1 MKKFFVSILFFVA
14 ICPAFSQQKINIIPQ
29 PAEVRLGTGEFVVTP
44 STSIVVLGSDPEV
57 KRVASMLNM
66 ELKRAAGFEL
76 KIGNAPSKNAIHFK
90 LMADPSLGKE
100 GYRLKVGYE
109 DVEVSANQPAG
120 LFYGLQSLLQ
130 LLPPQIESKTLV
142 TNIKWNIPVVEIK
155 DIPRFG
161 WRGQMLDVSRH
172 FFTKSEVMEMI
183 DDMAKYKYNLMHFH
197 LTDDQGWRIEI
208 KSYPKLTTVGAWNVK
223 KEGQF
228 HAFSKPGPNEP
239 RDYGGFYTQEDI
251 KELVKY
257 AKDRY
262 VDILPEID
270 VPGHSMAAVASYPD
284 LSCTPGTYVVN
295 SGDGFMD
302 WHAGGKFTARIDNTL
317 CPANEK
323 VYTFL
328 DKVFEEVAAL
338 FPFEYIHMGGDEC
351 AKNFWEKSQ
360 QIKELMA
367 REKLK
372 DMHEVQ
378 SYFVGRVSK
387 IVGSK
392 GKKMIGWDEILEGG
406 LVKSAAVM
414 SWRGTKGGIEAA
426 KMGHEVVMTPNEFVY
441 VDYMQGDALMEPH
454 VYASLRLKKTYQFDP
469 VPAGVDPKLIKGGQ
483 ANIWTEQIY
492 NMRHMRY
499 MVWPRGFAI
508 AEALWSPKANMNW
521 NTFIPRVENHFQRFD
536 AAGKKYAPSMYEP
549 VVKVKKDLNGKFLV
563 DFDVEVPGVNVH
575 YSFDNSFPDN
585 YYPSYSGKSLLVPV
599 DATQL
604 KVVSYKSDKAVG
616 RTMVFPIA
624 ELKKRAK

>member
-1 MKKFFVSILFFVA
+1 MKKLFLFLFFFVTLSAVVA
-14 ICPAFSQQKINIIPQ
+14 QQKINIIPQ
-29 PAEVRLGTGEFVVTP
+29 PAEVKLGTGEFVITP
-44 STSIVVLGSDPEV
+44 ATSIVVTGTDPEV
-57 KRVASMLNM
+57 KRIAGMLNQ
-66 ELKRAAGFEL
+66 ELKRAAGYEL
-76 KIGNAPSKNAIHFK
+76 KMASAPGKNAIHFK
-90 LMADPSLGKE
+90 LVPEVGLGKE

-109 DVEVSANQPAG
+109 EIEVVANQPAG
-120 LFYGLQSLLQ
+120 LFYGLQSMLQ
-130 LLPPQIESKTLV
+130 LLPFQIESKSLV
-142 TNIKWNIPVVEIK
+142 TNIKWSIPVVEIK
-155 DIPRFG
+155 DVPRFG
-161 WRGQMLDVSRH
+161 WRGQMIDVSRH
-172 FFTKSEVMEMI
+172 FFTKKEVMEMI

-208 KSYPKLTTVGAWNVK
+208 KSYPKLTEVGAWNVK
-223 KEGQF
+223 KEGRF
-228 HAFSKPGPNEP
+228 GGFTPPAANEP

-270 VPGHSMAAVASYPD
+270 VPGHSMAAVASYPE
-284 LSCTPGTYVVN
+284 LSGTPGNYVVN

-302 WHAGGKFTARIDNTL
+302 WHGNGKFTARIDNTL
-317 CPANEK
+317 NPASEK

-360 QIKELMA
+360 QIKDLMA

-378 SYFVGRVSK
+378 AYFVGRVSK
-387 IVGSK
+387 IVAAK

-414 SWRGTKGGIEAA
+414 SWRGMKGGIEAA
-426 KMGHEVVMTPNEFVY
+426 KMGHEVVMTPSDFVY
-441 VDYMQGDALMEPH
+441 VDYMQGDALMEPP
-454 VYASLRLKKTYQFDP
+454 VYATLRLKKTYQFDP
-469 VPAGVDPKLIKGGQ
+469 IPAGVDPKLIKGGQ

-521 NTFIPRVENHFQRFD
+521 NNFIPRVENHFQRFD

-549 VVKVKKDLNGKFLV
+549 VVKVKKDPSGKFLV

-585 YYPSYSGKSLLVPV
+585 YYPAYSGKSIPIPT
-599 DATQL
+599 DATML
-604 KVVSYKSDKAVG
+604 KVVSYKGDKEVG
-616 RTMVFPIA
+616 RQMTFPVA
-624 ELKKRAK
+624 ELRKRGK

>member
-1 MKKFFVSILFFVA
+1 MKKLLSSLFFFVA
-14 ICPAFSQQKINIIPQ
+14 LGAVVAQQKINIIPQ
-29 PAEVRLGTGEFVVTP
+29 PAEVRLGTGEFVITP
-44 STSIVVLGSDPEV
+44 ATSIVVSGTDPEV
-57 KRVASMLNM
+57 KRVASMLNL
-66 ELKRAAGFEL
+66 ELKRVAGFEL
-76 KIGNAPSKNAIHFK
+76 KIVSAPSKNAIHFK

-142 TNIKWNIPVVEIK
+142 TNIKWNLPVVEIK
-155 DIPRFG
+155 DVPRFG

-172 FFTKSEVMEMI
+172 FFTKKEVMEMI

-317 CPANEK
+317 CPANEN

-549 VVKVKKDLNGKFLV
+549 VVKVKKDPSGKFLV

-585 YYPSYSGKSLLVPV
+585 YYPSYAGKSLLVPV

>member
-1 MKKFFVSILFFVA
+1 MKKLFFSILFFVA

-44 STSIVVLGSDPEV
+44 STSIVVIGNDPEV
-57 KRVASMLNM
+57 KRVAGMLNQ

-76 KIGNAPSKNAIHFK
+76 KIGSVPSKNAIHFK
-90 LMADPSLGKE
+90 LVPEVGLGKE

-109 DVEVSANQPAG
+109 EVEISANQPAG

-130 LLPPQIESKTLV
+130 LLPYQIESKSLV
-142 TNIKWNIPVVEIK
+142 TNIKWSIPVVEIK
-155 DIPRFG
+155 DVPRFS

-172 FFTKSEVMEMI
+172 FFTKKEVMEMI

-208 KSYPKLTTVGAWNVK
+208 KSYPKLTEVGAWNVK
-223 KEGQF
+223 KEGRF

-239 RDYGGFYTQEDI
+239 RNYGGFYTQEDI

-257 AKDRY
+257 AKERY

-302 WHAGGKFTARIDNTL
+302 WHGNGKFTARIDNTL

-328 DKVFEEVAAL
+328 DKVFEEVASL

-360 QIKELMA
+360 QIKDLMA

-372 DMHEVQ
+372 DMHDVQ

-387 IVGSK
+387 IVANK

-414 SWRGTKGGIEAA
+414 SWRGMKGGIEAA
-426 KMGHEVVMTPNEFVY
+426 KMGHEVVMTPAEFVY
-441 VDYMQGDALMEPH
+441 VDYMQGDAAFEPP
-454 VYASLRLKKTYQFDP
+454 VYSSLRLKKTYQFDP
-469 VPAGVDPKLIKGGQ
+469 VPVGVDSKLIKGGQ

-508 AEALWSPKANMNW
+508 AEALWTPKANMNW
-521 NTFIPRVENHFQRFD
+521 NNFIPRVEDHFKRFD
-536 AAGKKYAPSMYEP
+536 MADKKYAPSMYEP
-549 VVKVKKDLNGKFLV
+549 VVNVKKAPTGRLLI
-563 DFDVEVPGVNVH
+563 DFDVEVVGVDVH
-575 YSFDNSFPDN
+575 YSFDNSFPDG
-585 YYPSYSGKSLLVPV
+585 YYPSYSGKSLEMPV
-599 DATQL
+599 DATRL
-604 KVVSYKSDKAVG
+604 RVISYKNGEAVG
-616 RTMVFPIA
+616 RPMTFDLT

>member
-1 MKKFFVSILFFVA
+1 MKKLFLFLFFFMALSALVA
-14 ICPAFSQQKINIIPQ
+14 QQKVNIIPQ
-29 PAEVRLGTGEFVVTP
+29 PAEVKLGTGEFIVTP
-44 STSIVVLGSDPEV
+44 ATSIVVTGTDPEV
-57 KRVASMLNM
+57 SRIAGLLNR

-76 KIGNAPSKNAIHFK
+76 KILASPTRNAIHFK
-90 LMADPSLGKE
+90 LNPEPALGKE
-100 GYRLKVGYE
+100 GYRLKVDYE
-109 DVEVSANQPAG
+109 GVEISANQSAG
-120 LFYGLQSLLQ
+120 LFYGLQSMLQ
-130 LLPPQIESKTLV
+130 LMPYQIESKTLV
-142 TNIKWNIPVVEIK
+142 TNIQWSIPVVEIK
-155 DIPRFG
+155 DVPRFG
-161 WRGQMLDVSRH
+161 WRGQMIDVSRH
-172 FFTKSEVMEMI
+172 FFTKQEVMEMI

-208 KSYPKLTTVGAWNVK
+208 KSYPKLTEVGAWNVK
-223 KEGQF
+223 KEGRF
-228 HAFSKPGPNEP
+228 GDFKSPAPEEP
-239 RDYGGFYTQEDI
+239 RNYGGFYTQEDI

-257 AKDRY
+257 AKERY

-284 LSCTPGTYVVN
+284 LSCTPGKYVVN

-302 WHAGGKFTARIDNTL
+302 WHGNGKFTARIDNTL

-328 DKVFEEVAAL
+328 DKVFEEVASL

-351 AKNFWEKSQ
+351 AKNFWEKNQ
-360 QIKELMA
+360 QIKDLMA

-378 SYFVGRVSK
+378 AYFVGRVSK
-387 IVGSK
+387 IVSAK

-414 SWRGTKGGIEAA
+414 SWRGMKGGIEAA
-426 KMGHEVVMTPNEFVY
+426 KMGHEVVMTPTDYVY
-441 VDYMQGDALMEPH
+441 VDYMQGDAMMEPP
-454 VYASLRLKKTYQFDP
+454 VYSTLRLKKTYQFDP
-469 VPAGVDPKLIKGGQ
+469 VPAGVDAKLIKGGQ

-521 NTFIPRVENHFQRFD
+521 NNFIPRVEHHFQRFEL
-536 AAGKKYAPSMYEP
+536 AGKKYAPSMYEP
-549 VVKVKKDLNGKFLV
+549 VVKVKKEASGKLLL

-575 YSFDNSFPDN
+575 YSFDHSFPDN
-585 YYPSYSGKSLLVPV
+585 YYPYYSGKSIVVPT
-599 DATQL
+599 DATVL
-604 KVVSYKSDKAVG
+604 KLVSYKGDKEVG
-616 RTMVFPIA
+616 RLMTFPIS
-624 ELKKRAK
+624 ELKKRGK

>member
-1 MKKFFVSILFFVA
+1 MKKLFLSLFFFVA
-14 ICPAFSQQKINIIPQ
+14 LSAVVAQQKVNIIPQ
-29 PAEVRLGTGEFVVTP
+29 PAEVKLGTGEFVVTP
-44 STSIVVLGSDPEV
+44 ATTIVAIGTDPEV
-57 KRVASMLNM
+57 RRIANMLNLD
-66 ELKRAAGFEL
+66 LKRAAGFEL
-76 KIGNAPSKNAIHFK
+76 KITSVPTKNAIHFK
-90 LMADPSLGKE
+90 LLPELALGKE
-100 GYRLKVGYE
+100 GYRLKVNYE
-109 DVEVSANQPAG
+109 EVEIVANQPAG

-130 LLPPQIESKTLV
+130 LLPYQIENKTLT
-142 TNIKWNIPVVEIK
+142 TNIKWSIPVVEIK
-155 DIPRFG
+155 DVPRFG
-161 WRGQMLDVSRH
+161 WRGQMIDVSRH
-172 FFTKSEVMEMI
+172 FFTKKEVMEMI

-208 KSYPKLTTVGAWNVK
+208 KSYPKLTEVGAWNVK
-223 KEGQF
+223 KEGKF
-228 HAFSKPGPNEP
+228 GTFTSPAANEP

-257 AKDRY
+257 AKERY

-270 VPGHSMAAVASYPD
+270 VPGHSMAAVASYPE
-284 LSCTPGTYVVN
+284 LSGTPGNYVVN

-302 WHAGGKFTARIDNTL
+302 WHGNGKFTARIDNTL
-317 CPANEK
+317 NPASEK

-351 AKNFWEKSQ
+351 AKNFWEKNQ
-360 QIKELMA
+360 QIKDLMT

-378 SYFVGRVSK
+378 AYFVGRVSK

-414 SWRGTKGGIEAA
+414 SWRGMKGGIEAA
-426 KMGHEVVMTPNEFVY
+426 KMGHEVVMTPSEFVY
-441 VDYMQGDALMEPH
+441 VDYMQGDALMEPS
-454 VYASLRLKKTYQFDP
+454 VYATLRLKKAYQFDP
-469 VPAGVDPKLIKGGQ
+469 IPAGVEPKLIKGGQ

-508 AEALWSPKANMNW
+508 AEALWTPRANMNW
-521 NTFIPRVENHFQRFD
+521 NNFIPRVENHFQRFD

-549 VVKVKKDLNGKFLV
+549 VVKVKKDPSGKFLV
-563 DFDVEVPGVNVH
+563 DFDVEVPGVSVH

-585 YYPSYSGKSLLVPV
+585 YYPSYTGKSVAIPT

-604 KVVSYKSDKAVG
+604 KVVSYKGEKEVG
-616 RTMVFPIA
+616 RQITFPIA
-624 ELKKRAK
+624 ELRKRAK

>member
-1 MKKFFVSILFFVA
+1 MKKLLFSLLFFVA

-29 PAEVRLGTGEFVVTP
+29 PAEVRLGTGEFVITP
-44 STSIVVLGSDPEV
+44 ATSIVILGTDPEL
-57 KRVASMLNM
+57 KRIAGMLNQ

-76 KIGNAPSKNAIHFK
+76 KIGSAPSKNAIHFK
-90 LMADPSLGKE
+90 LVPEVGLGKE

-109 DVEVSANQPAG
+109 EVEISANQPAG

-130 LLPPQIESKTLV
+130 LLPYQIESKTLV
-142 TNIKWNIPVVEIK
+142 TNIKWSIPVVEIK
-155 DIPRFG
+155 DVPRFG

-172 FFTKSEVMEMI
+172 FFTKKEVMEMI
-183 DDMAKYKYNLMHFH
+183 DDMAKYKYNLLHFH

-208 KSYPKLTTVGAWNVK
+208 KAYPKLTEVGAWNVK

-228 HAFSKPGPNEP
+228 HAFSKPGPDEP
-239 RDYGGFYTQEDI
+239 RNYGGFYTQEDI

-257 AKDRY
+257 AKERY

-302 WHAGGKFTARIDNTL
+302 WNAGGKFTARIDNTL

-328 DKVFEEVAAL
+328 DKVFEEVAGL

-360 QIKELMA
+360 QIKELMV

-387 IVGSK
+387 IVADK

-414 SWRGTKGGIEAA
+414 SWRGMKGGIEAA
-426 KMGHEVVMTPNEFVY
+426 KMGHEVVMTPSEFVY
-441 VDYMQGDALMEPH
+441 VDYMQGDAAFEPP
-454 VYASLRLKKTYQFDP
+454 VYSSLRLKKTYQFDP

-508 AEALWSPKANMNW
+508 AEALWTPKANMNW
-521 NTFIPRVENHFQRFD
+521 NNFVPRVENHFKRFD
-536 AAGKKYAPSMYEP
+536 VANKKYAPSMYEP
-549 VVKVKKDLNGKFLV
+549 VVKVKKAPNGRLLI
-563 DFDVEVPGVNVH
+563 DFDVEVLGVDVH

-585 YYPSYSGKSLLVPV
+585 YYPTYSGKSLEMPV
-599 DATQL
+599 DATRL
-604 KVVSYKSDKAVG
+604 RVISYKNGVAVG
-616 RTMVFPIA
+616 RPMTFELT
-624 ELKKRAK
+624 ELKKRVK

>member
-1 MKKFFVSILFFVA
+1 MKKLFLFLFFFVTLSAVVA
-14 ICPAFSQQKINIIPQ
+14 QQKINIIPQ
-29 PAEVRLGTGEFVVTP
+29 PAEVKLGTGEFVITP
-44 STSIVVLGSDPEV
+44 ATSIVVTGTDPEV
-57 KRVASMLNM
+57 KRIAGMLNQ

-76 KIGNAPSKNAIHFK
+76 KMASAPSKNAIHFK
-90 LMADPSLGKE
+90 LVPEVGLGKE

-109 DVEVSANQPAG
+109 DVEVVANQPAG
-120 LFYGLQSLLQ
+120 LFYGLQSMLQ
-130 LLPPQIESKTLV
+130 LLPFQIESKSLV
-142 TNIKWNIPVVEIK
+142 TNIKWSIPVVEIK
-155 DIPRFG
+155 DVPRFG
-161 WRGQMLDVSRH
+161 WRGQMIDVSRH
-172 FFTKSEVMEMI
+172 FFTKKEVMEMI

-208 KSYPKLTTVGAWNVK
+208 KSYPKLTEVGAWNVK
-223 KEGQF
+223 KEGRF
-228 HAFSKPGPNEP
+228 GGFTPPAANEP

-270 VPGHSMAAVASYPD
+270 VPGHSMAAVASYPE
-284 LSCTPGTYVVN
+284 LSGTPGNYVVN

-302 WHAGGKFTARIDNTL
+302 WHGNGKFTARIDNTL
-317 CPANEK
+317 NPASEK

-360 QIKELMA
+360 QIKDLMA

-378 SYFVGRVSK
+378 AYFVGRVSK
-387 IVGSK
+387 IVAAK

-414 SWRGTKGGIEAA
+414 SWRGMKGGIEAA
-426 KMGHEVVMTPNEFVY
+426 KMGHEVVMTPSDFVY
-441 VDYMQGDALMEPH
+441 VDYMQGDALMEPP
-454 VYASLRLKKTYQFDP
+454 VYATLRLKKTYQFDP
-469 VPAGVDPKLIKGGQ
+469 IPAGVDPKLIKGGQ

-521 NTFIPRVENHFQRFD
+521 NNFIPRVENHFQRFD

-549 VVKVKKDLNGKFLV
+549 VVKVKKDPSGKFLV

-585 YYPSYSGKSLLVPV
+585 YYPSYNGKSIPIPT
-599 DATQL
+599 DATML
-604 KVVSYKSDKAVG
+604 KVVSYKGDKEVG
-616 RTMVFPIA
+616 RQMTFPVA
-624 ELKKRAK
+624 ELRKRGK

>member
-1 MKKFFVSILFFVA
+1 
-14 ICPAFSQQKINIIPQ
+14 
-29 PAEVRLGTGEFVVTP
+29 
-44 STSIVVLGSDPEV
+44 
-57 KRVASMLNM
+57 
-66 ELKRAAGFEL
+66 
-76 KIGNAPSKNAIHFK
+76 
-90 LMADPSLGKE
+90 
-100 GYRLKVGYE
+100 VGYE
-109 DVEVSANQPAG
+109 DVEISANQPAG

-130 LLPPQIESKTLV
+130 LLPYQIESKTLV
-142 TNIKWNIPVVEIK
+142 TNIKWSIPVVEIK
-155 DIPRFG
+155 DVPRFG

-172 FFTKSEVMEMI
+172 FFTKKEVMEMI

-208 KSYPKLTTVGAWNVK
+208 KSYPKLTTVGAWSVK

-228 HAFSKPGPNEP
+228 HGFSKPGPNEP

-270 VPGHSMAAVASYPD
+270 VPGHSMATVASYPE

-302 WHAGGKFTARIDNTL
+302 WHAGGHFTARVDNTL
-317 CPANEK
+317 CPANEN
-323 VYTFL
+323 VYAFL

-338 FPFEYIHMGGDEC
+338 FPFEYLHMGGDEC
-351 AKNFWEKSQ
+351 AKNFWEKSPQ
-360 QIKELMA
+360 VKALMA
-367 REKLK
+367 KENLK
-372 DMHEVQ
+372 DMHAVQ

-387 IVGSK
+387 IVSSK
-392 GKKMIGWDEILEGG
+392 GKKMIGWDEILDGG

-414 SWRGTKGGIEAA
+414 SWRGMKGGIQAA
-426 KMGHEVVMTPNEFVY
+426 KMGHEVVMTPAEFVY
-441 VDYMQGDALMEPH
+441 VDYMQGDAAFEPH
-454 VYASLRLKKTYQFDP
+454 VYSSLRLKKTYQFDP
-469 VPAGVDPKLIKGGQ
+469 VPVGVDPKLIKGGQ

-508 AEALWSPKANMNW
+508 AEALWTPKANMNW
-521 NTFIPRVENHFQRFD
+521 NNFIPRVENHFKRFEVSN
-536 AAGKKYAPSMYEP
+536 KKYAPSMYEP
-549 VVKVKKDLNGKFLV
+549 VVKVKKNPTGRLLI
-563 DFDVEVPGVNVH
+563 DFDVEVPGVDVH

-585 YYPSYSGKSLLVPV
+585 YYPSYSGKSLEMPV
-599 DATQL
+599 DATKL
-604 KVVSYKSDKAVG
+604 RVISYKNGEAVG
-616 RTMVFPIA
+616 RAMTFELV